1 MREFNLIGVR
11 VYWNGELKNTKY
23 FEIGKLKDAIEYA
36 RDVGSCNNSYDF
48 VCCDKYGNYI
58 CDL

>member
-1 MREFNLIGVR
+1 MEKFNLIGVR
-11 VYWNGELKNTKY
+11 VYQNKELNNTRY

-36 RDVGSCNNSYDF
+36 KDKGSCGFSYDF
-48 VCCDKYGNYI
+48 ICCDKYGNYI